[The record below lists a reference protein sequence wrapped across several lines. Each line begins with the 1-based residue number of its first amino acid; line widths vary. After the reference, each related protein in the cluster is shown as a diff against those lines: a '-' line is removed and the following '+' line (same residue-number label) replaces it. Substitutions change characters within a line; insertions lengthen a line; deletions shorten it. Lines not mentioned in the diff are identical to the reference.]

1 MFTQYYT
8 MNIQHKSKKR
18 VMLLML
24 MFLLLASMSSLA
36 LLYNAFFLG
45 VVFLLA
51 ALGLL
56 TIAVTM
62 IVIPLVRFIFSY

>member
-1 MFTQYYT
+1 